1 MVLSFLSSIAI
12 NQFNSWSIIEENRKK
27 ISIQQNG
34 IQNWIAW
41 LQQSNK
47 IENGIL
53 HFRGIELNCSFFP
66 EEERHWLNSVISSN
80 IWVGNIF
87 SKNHI
92 WREKHMIKKECMRLP
107 ILMPPRPVAINKA
120 TSITSVNAT
129 QARPYNISF
138 MIVISYQWWYFRMP
152 QGEIAE
158 ARRRYSSSLY
168 SFHLLCFY
176 RSFDYIN
183 IDTCAL

>member
-1 MVLSFLSSIAI
+1 MEFRTESLDCR
-12 NQFNSWSIIEENRKK
+12 NRIKSK
-27 ISIQQNG
+27 TAFCIFVGS
-34 IQNWIAW
+34 NWTV
-41 LQQSNK
+41 
-47 IENGIL
+47 
-53 HFRGIELNCSFFP
+53 RFFP

-152 QGEIAE
+152 QGEIVE

-176 RSFDYIN
+176 RSFDYLSNRKRFPCLHSLI
-183 IDTCAL
+183 